1 MSYMFM
7 FLPSTLDR
15 KEDIIQFKNNVH
27 LHPVDVSYNDLREL
41 NQNSDFNPADLDSKT
56 LRQNLLPL
64 FYKYMKSVAEISNHN
79 LTRNSG
85 AYLSSGGAT
94 DPNSEFTWINTA
106 SFEAEQKFQLTYQI
120 YYSIEKPKMVLEVFT
135 RRYKM

>member
-1 MSYMFM
+1 MFM

-15 KEDIIQFKNNVH
+15 KEDNIQFKNNVH

-56 LRQNLLPL
+56 LRQNLLSL
-64 FYKYMKSVAEISNHN
+64 FYKYVKSVAEISNHN

-85 AYLSSGGAT
+85 AYLSSGGAL
-94 DPNSEFTWINTA
+94 I
-106 SFEAEQKFQLTYQI
+106 QI
-120 YYSIEKPKMVLEVFT
+120 VSLLGSILHISKLNKNFN
-135 RRYKM
+135 

>member
-1 MSYMFM
+1 
-7 FLPSTLDR
+7 
-15 KEDIIQFKNNVH
+15 
-27 LHPVDVSYNDLREL
+27 
-41 NQNSDFNPADLDSKT
+41 
-56 LRQNLLPL
+56 
-64 FYKYMKSVAEISNHN
+64 MKSVAEISNHN

-85 AYLSSGGAT
+85 AYLSRGGAT

-120 YYSIEKPKMVLEVFT
+120 YYRIEKPKMVLEVFT